1 MQAFIKYII
10 EGMLHYI
17 NLIFGLFNFKDL
29 GFMWTIIIGIIIAL
43 FVSKDVRKSVLDLVR
58 SFLNVIKTLPGFIF
72 LILFLGYYIYLAIFF
87 EEKITIV
94 VLILSIYL
102 FVQDFFKTNLNLL
115 LESEN
120 SIFDSIKDISFP
132 VILLCI
138 QQVSIMFENRDFNN
152 LNYVLLSLLIIP
164 IYSILF
170 FVMRHYC
177 IYTDFYTRYKKY
189 IDIDD
194 YSFFKIFNDS
204 LIECGTYKE
213 NERVLSRF
221 IMDNR
226 KKSYKEM
233 KVRLNQ
239 DIRKIISDEKKDY
252 RKKENNAKY
261 KPSKLFVIFNYIW
274 IFNIAKVLA
283 SVFFKRYLN
292 TPFDFWYYFCYLIL
306 IIYFWYDLMK
316 LKKIE
321 NQYDFVMYM
330 FIYIIL
336 IIILLLYNYS
346 LSIFRLTEL
355 GFLIPIFIVIRFCTY
370 NKKFPN
376 LLTLPFLSKNN
387 FFGLN
392 PEDYKKK

>member
-1 MQAFIKYII
+1 MQEFIKYII

-17 NLIFGLFNFKDL
+17 NLIFGLLDFKDL
-29 GFMWTIIIGIIIAL
+29 GFMWIIIIGIIIAF
-43 FVSKDVRKSVLDLVR
+43 FVSKDVRKNVLGLFHP
-58 SFLNVIKTLPGFIF
+58 SLNVIKTLPGFLF
-72 LILFLGYYIYLAIFF
+72 LILFLGYYIYIAIFF
-87 EEKITIV
+87 EEKITFI

-132 VILLCI
+132 VILLCF
-138 QQVSIMFENRDFNN
+138 QQISTMFENETFNN

-170 FVMRHYC
+170 FAMKHYC
-177 IYTDFYTRYKKY
+177 IYTDFYARYKKY

-213 NERVLSRF
+213 NEKVLSKF

-226 KKSYKEM
+226 KKSYEEM
-233 KVRLNQ
+233 KVKLNQ
-239 DIRKIISDEKKDY
+239 DIRKIISSEKKPIM
-252 RKKENNAKY
+252 KKEKNAKY
-261 KPSKLFVIFNYIW
+261 KPSKLFIIFNYIW
-274 IFNIAKVLA
+274 LFNIVSILVSVL
-283 SVFFKRYLN
+283 FKRYLN
-292 TPFDFWYYFCYLIL
+292 TPFDFWYYWSFGILLIC
-306 IIYFWYDLMK
+306 FWYDLMK
-316 LKKIE
+316 LKRIE
-321 NQYDFVMYM
+321 NQYDFVIYM

-336 IIILLLYNYS
+336 IVFLLLYNHT
-346 LSIFRLTEL
+346 LTTFRLTEL
-355 GFLIPIFIVIRFCTY
+355 GFLIPIFIVIRICTY
-370 NKKFPN
+370 YKKFPN

-387 FFGLN
+387 FFGLK